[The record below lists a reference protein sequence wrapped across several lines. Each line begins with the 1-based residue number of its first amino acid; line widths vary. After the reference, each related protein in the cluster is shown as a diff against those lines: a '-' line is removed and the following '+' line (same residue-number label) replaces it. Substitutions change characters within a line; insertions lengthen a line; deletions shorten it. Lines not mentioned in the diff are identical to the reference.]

1 MNDFLTNSEN
11 LAVAE
16 FAAAELAAAELSAEL
31 GKINPAYKTRITNEK
46 DAAVAYLVH
55 YGVSATLDQVDCE
68 LTKARVGQSRWKEI
82 KLDLSE
88 RPQCGFFPIDFCPEI
103 SPELASYYKGP
114 GKADLKD
121 FGKTDLY
128 PMFPLLGESAEVLG
142 IQPRA
147 LVRKHWLPEVNRSL
161 NKLADRVS
169 LCMRMREA
177 LRLAMAK
184 QARIKRAE
192 QNRIALQGLLSRMKA
207 EGQRQSQD
215 QPAFPEDAVSQSG
228 SACVTG
234 WSCDSL
240 TLSAIRRRR

>member
-1 MNDFLTNSEN
+1 MNNFLTNSEN

-16 FAAAELAAAELSAEL
+16 FAAAELAAAGLLAEL
-31 GKINPAYKTRITNEK
+31 GKINPAYKTRIINEK
-46 DAAVAYLVH
+46 DAVAYLVR
-55 YGVSATLDQVDCE
+55 YGVSATLDQLDCE
-68 LTKARVGQSRWKEI
+68 LIKARVGQSRWKEM
-82 KLDLSE
+82 KQDLSE
-88 RPQCGFFPIDFCPEI
+88 GPQCGLPIDFCPEI
-103 SPELASYYKGP
+103 SPELAAYYKGP

-121 FGKTDLY
+121 FGKTDFY

-192 QNRIALQGLLSRMKA
+192 QNRIARQDLLSQLKA
-207 EGQRQSQD
+207 EEGQRAIAR
-215 QPAFPEDAVSQSG
+215 PAGVS
-228 SACVTG
+228 
-234 WSCDSL
+234 
-240 TLSAIRRRR
+240 